1 MVAVATRG
9 VEGLRMADGRIR
21 LDVAAGEN
29 WDALVAACVADGLAG
44 IEALSGIPGS
54 VGATPIQNVGAY
66 GQEVADV
73 LVAVRAL
80 DRSSGERCT
89 TSRSRSACSTTA
101 RASSSAIPAAG
112 WCSA

>member
-1 MVAVATRG
+1 
-9 VEGLRMADGRIR
+9 MADGRIR

-29 WDALVAACVADGLAG
+29 WDAFVAACVADGLAG
-44 IEALSGIPGS
+44 VEALSGIPGS

-80 DRSSGERCT
+80 DRVSGELPRP
-89 TSRSRSACSTTA
+89 RGRGVPVRLPH
-101 RASSSAIPAAG
+101 RASSSATPAAG
-112 WCSA
+112 SCSA